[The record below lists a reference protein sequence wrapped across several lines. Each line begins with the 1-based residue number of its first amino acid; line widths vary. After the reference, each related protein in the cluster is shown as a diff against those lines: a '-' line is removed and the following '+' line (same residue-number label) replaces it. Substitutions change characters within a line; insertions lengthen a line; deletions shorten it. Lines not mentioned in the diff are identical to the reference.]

1 MQRSATPAPQ
11 RPETETPGSWRHSLS
26 RDAYRSLSKCYGPME
41 MERQELIY
49 DLYNSEKTFVHS
61 ARHVIRTFFLPLRAR
76 DSRTWLPGLPADVAR
91 LFDWLEDIVNLHVA
105 IVRALA
111 GVVAVWKTGAIVS
124 KIGGSL
130 RAFVPQ
136 LEIYMPY
143 LVKLESVRE
152 ILRWHAEKDRG
163 ELGEYLR
170 MRERERVD
178 GEWALDKLLEEPV
191 VRLHKHLECYQ
202 VRPHPPFVVQL
213 LTRIVDSGSVSLR
226 RRSIP
231 TILRRCH
238 CSTPPAWLCA

>member
-1 MQRSATPAPQ
+1 
-11 RPETETPGSWRHSLS
+11 ETPNTWRHSLS
-26 RDAYRSLSKCYGPME
+26 RDTYRSLNKRYGQME

-49 DLYNSEKTFVHS
+49 DLYSSEKTFVQS
-61 ARHVIRTFFLPLRAR
+61 ARHVIRTYFQPLRSR

-105 IVRALA
+105 LARALA

-124 KIGGSL
+124 RVGGTL

-143 LVKLESVRE
+143 LVKLDSVRE
-152 ILRWHAEKDRG
+152 ILRLHAEKDRG

-178 GEWALDKLLEEPV
+178 GEWGLNKLLEEPV
-191 VRLHKHLECYQ
+191 ARLDKHLDSYQ
-202 VRPHPPFVVQL
+202 VRSHLLSMAQW
-213 LTRIVDSGSVSLR
+213 LTRICTAALR
-226 RRSIP
+226 SHAEGASRPSCCLV
-231 TILRRCH
+231 TILRHSHGSSRDRRGQG
-238 CSTPPAWLCA
+238 S